1 MESEIMIVR
10 MRSGEDVISQVVD
23 NGDSYTLTK
32 PAMLVP
38 AGEGRLGLLP
48 WLMYGEVENGITV
61 PKDATFFSFKPIKGL
76 IEEYH
81 AGFVSKLVTPSKKI
95 ATPQMKLVT
104 D

>member
-1 MESEIMIVR
+1 MDTKIMIVR

-23 NGDSYTLTK
+23 NGDTYTLTK

-38 AGEGRLGLLP
+38 AGKGELGLLP

-61 PKDATFFSFKPIKGL
+61 PKDATFFAFKPIKGL
-76 IEEYH
+76 EEEYH
-81 AGFVSKLVTPSKKI
+81 AGFVSKLVTPSKKVS
-95 ATPQMKLVT
+95 APQMKLVT